1 MAQREVTIGSR
12 VGLHARPAALFVQ
25 AATTSGVPVRISKG
39 GGKPVDARS
48 IIGVLA
54 LGARNGDTVVLE
66 ADGDGADVALDGLVD
81 LLGQDLDDPAP
92 ADA

>member
-1 MAQREVTIGSR
+1 VK
-12 VGLHARPAALFVQ
+12 
-25 AATTSGVPVRISKG
+25 ISKE
-39 GGKPVDARS
+39 GGKVVDARS

-66 ADGDGADVALDGLVD
+66 AEGDGADAALDGLVE
-81 LLGQDLDDPAP
+81 LLKQDLDDPAP

>member
-1 MAQREVTIGSR
+1 MAQREVEIGSR

-25 AATTSGVPVRISKG
+25 AATATGIPVKITKP
-39 GGKPVDARS
+39 GGKTVDARS

-66 ADGDGADVALDGLVD
+66 AEGDGADEALDGLVE
-81 LLGQDLDDPAP
+81 LLKQDLDDPAP

>member
-1 MAQREVTIGSR
+1 MAQREVTIASR

-25 AATTSGVPVRISKG
+25 AATASGVAVKISKE
-39 GGKPVDARS
+39 GGKVVDARS

-66 ADGDGADVALDGLVD
+66 AEGDGADAALDGLVE
-81 LLGQDLDDPAP
+81 LLKQDLDDPAP

>member
-1 MAQREVTIGSR
+1 MAQREVTIASR

-25 AATTSGVPVRISKG
+25 AATASGVPVKISKE
-39 GGKPVDARS
+39 GGKVVDARS

-66 ADGDGADVALDGLVD
+66 AEGDGADAALDGLVE
-81 LLGQDLDDPAP
+81 LLKQDLDDPAP